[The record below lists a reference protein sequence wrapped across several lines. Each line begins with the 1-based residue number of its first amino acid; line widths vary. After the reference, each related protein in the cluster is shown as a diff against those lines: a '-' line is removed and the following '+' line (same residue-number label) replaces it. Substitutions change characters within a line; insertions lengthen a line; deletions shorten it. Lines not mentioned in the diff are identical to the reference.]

1 MALASI
7 PQLKGESSV
16 FLLSAIISLSSSLR
30 LDLDFLPLKSR
41 FPCLDGVRFTF
52 DPNQPPGNRV
62 VPGSVYIRT
71 RPLAQKRHSV
81 IRGTNLRVPPAREG
95 ERENNGLGQFNKNSR
110 GTIPPGYSPLDVKRK
125 YSVGSTHY
133 LISGKVRKTLLFF
146 C

>member
-1 MALASI
+1 MLASI
-7 PQLKGESSV
+7 LRQKGESCV
-16 FLLSAIISLSSSLR
+16 LQLSPIISLSSTLR
-30 LDLDFLPLKSR
+30 FDFDFLPLKSR

-81 IRGTNLRVPPAREG
+81 IRGMNLRVLHARED
-95 ERENNGLGQFNKNSR
+95 ERENTGLEQFNKNSL
-110 GTIPPGYSPLDVKRK
+110 GTILPGYSPLDFNRK

-133 LISGKVRKTLLFF
+133 LISGKV